1 MKGTHIRFAMLK
13 ERINHSLFQAKA
25 GSYTDFGQ
33 TSGYFSVSYL
43 LLRSSILW
51 QATVGLHLCW
61 RLLDIHRKVW
71 LSLLWGH
78 CCFLLG
84 PDAHKILFVPSKSL
98 FPQSY

>member
-1 MKGTHIRFAMLK
+1 MV
-13 ERINHSLFQAKA
+13 
-25 GSYTDFGQ
+25 
-33 TSGYFSVSYL
+33 TSFKKTYASTLQIPGLLYSVL
-43 LLRSSILW
+43 LTLW